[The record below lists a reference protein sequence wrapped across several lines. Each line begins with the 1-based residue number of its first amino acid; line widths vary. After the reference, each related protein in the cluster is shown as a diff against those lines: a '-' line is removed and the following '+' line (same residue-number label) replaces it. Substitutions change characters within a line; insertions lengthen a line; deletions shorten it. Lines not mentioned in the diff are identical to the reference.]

1 MRQRVR
7 RSLSFSNLVALVALF
22 FALGG
27 TVYAAGLISGSQIK
41 PKSIPA
47 NRIKPKSLGAKQ
59 LKAGSITGA
68 QIKAGSLTGA
78 QVNGSTLTGVSAAAI
93 GSVQYV
99 ATTVTL
105 PEGGTL
111 TPGTVACP
119 EGTKAIGGGAVTSDE
134 DGHVNDTAPA
144 PAGAGWFAKG
154 YAFGDG
160 STMTITAICT
170 VVTNF
175 TG

>member
-7 RSLSFSNLVALVALF
+7 RTLSFSNLVAIVALF

-27 TVYAAGLISGSQIK
+27 TVYAAAGKFSGSQIR

-47 NRIKPKSLGAKQ
+47 NRIKPKSLGANQ

-78 QVNGSTLTGVSAAAI
+78 EVDGSTLTGVTAAAI

-99 ATTVTL
+99 TATVTL
-105 PEGGTL
+105 PQGGAMAQGAAACL
-111 TPGTVACP
+111 PGTKV
-119 EGTKAIGGGAVTSDE
+119 IGGGA
-134 DGHVNDTAPA
+134 
-144 PAGAGWFAKG
+144 
-154 YAFGDG
+154 
-160 STMTITAICT
+160 
-170 VVTNF
+170 
-175 TG
+175 